1 MGYNVHT
8 VDGLYVIVDKET
20 PHIKASEILYED
32 LEIAKRA
39 CRASQMAITLDI
51 HITAIKGAFIKMGQ
65 GSLTV
70 TPEYGE
76 KKTYV
81 PIPTGYY
88 VWDLSDNDK
97 LVENL
102 MEGWI
107 AVGITDFIKLLE
119 PVDKFYLYKGEKYER
134 QHTGMIPRGFT
145 DRVCCVQLYRKVQ

>member
-1 MGYNVHT
+1 MSSSIHT
-8 VDGLYVIVDKET
+8 IDSLYVIVDKDT
-20 PHIKASEILYED
+20 PHLKASEIIYED
-32 LEIAKRA
+32 EAFAKRA
-39 CRASQMAITLDI
+39 CRPSQMAITLDS
-51 HITAIKGAFIKMGQ
+51 HIIAIKGVFLKMGQ
-65 GSLTV
+65 GSEIV
-70 TPEYGE
+70 TPTYGE
-76 KKTYV
+76 KQTYI